1 MLAAR
6 VGGGPAARIR
16 KQSVASVSRRG
27 SQDVKRGTAAAKQ
40 PVFRSSKEKAVLIRE
55 IEIHRYLKMLGLGKD
70 EILGSET
77 GMTYRVLFTCAASVH
92 P

>member
-16 KQSVASVSRRG
+16 KQSVSSASRRG
-27 SQDVKRGTAAAKQ
+27 SQDGKRSGAASKQ
-40 PVFRSSKEKAVLIRE
+40 PVYRSSKEKTALIRE

-70 EILGSET
+70 EVLGNET
-77 GMTYRVLFTCAASVH
+77 GMAYR
-92 P
+92 